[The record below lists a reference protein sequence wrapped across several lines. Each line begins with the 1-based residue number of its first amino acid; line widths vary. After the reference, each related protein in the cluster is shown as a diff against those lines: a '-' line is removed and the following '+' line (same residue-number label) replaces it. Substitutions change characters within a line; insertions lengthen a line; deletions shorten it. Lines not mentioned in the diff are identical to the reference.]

1 MSVRGFIALLAFL
14 AAPVAF
20 SQVPA
25 PQRIVSLDLCTDWM
39 LTLHVERERIAAL
52 SPMQRISKSFHPA
65 PWMKDKTSW
74 PSHDGN
80 LESIALYKPDLI
92 LVGQYAA
99 VPLRGQLLRLGFRV
113 EVLPLANTLEE
124 VRDYERQFFAHTGL
138 ALDRTSD
145 APPARPPGKK
155 RLLLLGANAIGTG
168 RGTFE
173 DDIVTRSGWQNYL
186 SENGL
191 VRLDLEQ
198 IARDPPDAVLWAA
211 PSGVALANTFA
222 ESPLWR
228 SLTPPP
234 LRLDTDYWRW
244 QCPGP
249 WSWELIRELDRLLQQ
264 GEELTPSPARGGR
277 GQGFAEH
284 CSALPE
290 RAGCAKPA
298 LDGLG
303 WGYSAALAPIPTFP
317 RSRGKG

>member
-1 MSVRGFIALLAFL
+1 VKGFIALLAFL

-20 SQVPA
+20 SQAPA

-52 SPMQRISKSFHPA
+52 SPMQHISKSFHPA

-113 EVLPLANTLEE
+113 EVLPLAHTLEE
-124 VRDYERQFFAHTGL
+124 VRGYERQFFAHTGL
-138 ALDRTSD
+138 PLDRASD

-186 SENGL
+186 TEDGL

-198 IARDPPDAVLWAA
+198 IARDPPDAMLWAA
-211 PSGVALANTFA
+211 PSGAALANTFA
-222 ESPLWR
+222 EHPLWR

-264 GEELTPSPARGGR
+264 GEE
-277 GQGFAEH
+277 
-284 CSALPE
+284 E
-290 RAGCAKPA
+290 RRDHVP
-298 LDGLG
+298 
-303 WGYSAALAPIPTFP
+303 
-317 RSRGKG
+317 